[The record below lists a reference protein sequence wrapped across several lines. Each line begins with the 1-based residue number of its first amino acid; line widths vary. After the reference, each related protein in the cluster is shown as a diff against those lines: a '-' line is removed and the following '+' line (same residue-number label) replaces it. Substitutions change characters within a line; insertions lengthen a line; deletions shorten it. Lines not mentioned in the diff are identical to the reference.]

1 MSLAGIRG
9 KPRINDTAP
18 KNRVGFLNNQWDKKK
33 IMEWIHIFR
42 HDFESVKLQR
52 HMMYYVNKQ
61 FS

>member
-18 KNRVGFLNNQWDKKK
+18 KNRVGFLIINEIKKK

-52 HMMYYVNKQ
+52 HMMYYVNNL